1 MWLSVDAFAERVV
14 SGETVEETVVVG
26 VPLVSKGI
34 NDHRAMVP
42 AGGVQVAHIPVG
54 AVPLRNGVEV
64 GKNLR
69 GGSEIGPVNQVATIA
84 RVDIRSG
91 DESHESC
98 FYIAV
103 FDGPS
108 LCKIIATDDDS
119 TFLKVEFTPEDG
131 PQLSVT
137 AINAERVFVDVDIN
151 RIGGVPQ
158 RCH

>member
-14 SGETVEETVVVG
+14 SGETVAKGNSSNRNVSYLDPTGGYHGSMVVYT
-26 VPLVSKGI
+26 LT
-34 NDHRAMVP
+34 DE
-42 AGGVQVAHIPVG
+42 
-54 AVPLRNGVEV
+54 RNIYYYGLFYGVEV

-69 GGSEIGPVNQVATIA
+69 GGSEIGPVNRVATIA
-84 RVDIRSG
+84 GVDIRSG

-119 TFLKVEFTPEDG
+119 TFLKVEFAPEDG
-131 PQLSVT
+131 PQLLVT
-137 AINAERVFVDVDIN
+137 AMNAEQVLSMSI
-151 RIGGVPQ
+151 
-158 RCH
+158 